1 MILRC
6 SICKLNPT
14 RRAVVESALA
24 GGVALAEI
32 SRRSGLSKSA
42 LSRHSRHGAAPTGQ
56 TAAAKESISSEPP
69 AKEATGI
76 AVRPQ
81 VIPPASSSDP
91 QALAAR
97 RTDVSPSRAQLLE
110 RVEMLWDETLDGL
123 EAAKQP
129 ITVQRPDGTSME
141 LPGDL
146 RARAGFIRT
155 ARDVLHLGA
164 ELSGELAQPA
174 TINGD
179 IFLVCDSLAVHQQDP
194 AMRPDAVDDAID
206 ISYTHETE

>member
-1 MILRC
+1 M
-6 SICKLNPT
+6 
-14 RRAVVESALA
+14 
-24 GGVALAEI
+24 
-32 SRRSGLSKSA
+32 
-42 LSRHSRHGAAPTGQ
+42 
-56 TAAAKESISSEPP
+56 AAAKESISSEPP
-69 AKEATGI
+69 AKEATAI
-76 AVRPQ
+76 AVRSE

-97 RTDVSPSRAQLLE
+97 PTDVSPSRTQLLE
-110 RVEMLWDETLDGL
+110 RVEMLWDEALDGL

-141 LPGDL
+141 LQGDL

-174 TINGD
+174 TINAD
-179 IFLVCDSLAVHQQDP
+179 IFLVCDFVRSPQPDP
-194 AMRPDAVDDAID
+194 AMRPDAVDGAID

>member
-1 MILRC
+1 
-6 SICKLNPT
+6 
-14 RRAVVESALA
+14 VEAALE
-24 GGVALAEI
+24 GGTPLGQIATAT
-32 SRRSGLSKSA
+32 GLSKSS
-42 LSRHSRHGAAPTGQ
+42 LSRHGRHSAKRAADI
-56 TAAAKESISSEPP
+56 AAAKESISSQPP

-76 AVRPQ
+76 AGRPQ
-81 VIPPASSSDP
+81 VIPPASSFDP

-110 RVEMLWDETLDGL
+110 RVEMLWDESLDGL

-129 ITVQRPDGTSME
+129 ITVQRPDGASME

-155 ARDVLHLGA
+155 ARDVLHMSA

-174 TINGD
+174 TINGN
-179 IFLVCDSLAVHQQDP
+179 IFLVCDSLTVHQQDP
-194 AMRPDAVDDAID
+194 AMLLDAVDGAID